1 MHRTIIVGSVAV
13 VGFAAAPAFA
23 QESSYPVAIVVGA
36 CDDLG
41 EVVAELDDAVP
52 AEGDVVGAE
61 TALAA
66 AESFTTVEVPFDTVL
81 GDPHAV
87 VVGEP
92 DAPLVCGE
100 VGGFLDE
107 EGGVTFGLAAEGE
120 SDLSGLAYLAPAR
133 RGARTFG
140 QVALVGIERPAEV
153 TEEQPAAGAT
163 PEAEAEA
170 EDEA

>member
-1 MHRTIIVGSVAV
+1 MHRTIIVGSLAVA
-13 VGFAAAPAFA
+13 GLAAAPAFA
-23 QESSYPVAIVVGA
+23 QELPASYPVAIIAGA
-36 CDDLG
+36 CDELG
-41 EVVAELDDAVP
+41 EVVAEFDDAVP
-52 AEGDVVGAE
+52 AEGDAVGAE

-66 AESFTTVEVPFDTVL
+66 AESFTTVEVPFDAVF
-81 GDPHAV
+81 DAPHAV

-107 EGGVTFGLAAEGE
+107 DGGVTFGLAAEGE
-120 SDLSGLAYLAPAR
+120 SGLSGLAYLAPAR

-140 QVALVGIERPAEV
+140 QVTLVGIERPAEV

-163 PEAEAEA
+163 PAAEA
-170 EDEA
+170 EDDA